1 MSLRSVNRLLQYNKI
16 IVHYL
21 VNLSIQFI
29 QEFSH
34 HPPIHSS
41 FQLIKQLLYVILI
54 SQMLKYLVVKKT
66 DIIPGAII

>member
-41 FQLIKQLLYVILI
+41 FQLIKATAICHINKSDV
-54 SQMLKYLVVKKT
+54 KYLVVKKT